1 MATQAARRGLIGRHY
16 TGFRSRGPG
25 SWLLFAAPA
34 GGIDNSGVLAHRA
47 LSKIWGK
54 MRVNDSLL
62 YVIAAVIVLGIAAQW
77 LSWRLKLPSILALLV
92 IGIVAGPMTDLLRPD
107 EMFGDILFPMVSLGV
122 ALVLFEGGLT
132 LRLGDLRGHGAA
144 VSNMVSWGALLNWG
158 LIAAGT
164 WAVTGFSVEMAL
176 LFAALVVVTGPTVI
190 NPLLR
195 TMRATPKVSQ
205 LLRWEGILIDPVGAL
220 LAVLVF
226 QFIVAGTESYLLF
239 AQSIAVGAVAGAVSA
254 LVLGFLIRRQWI
266 PEYLLNVVALAWV
279 VMTFAGSNYLAH
291 ESGLLAVTIMGVWL
305 GNTRGIDMTEVL
317 SFKESL
323 SILIISMLFIVLGA
337 RVDPA
342 DIIATGWSGLGVLL
356 VVLLAR
362 PVVVWASTFRGD
374 YSWRERAL
382 VAWVAPRGIVAAAVS
397 SLFALRLQDAG
408 YAEAVLLVAYTFLV
422 IIVTVV
428 MQSFTARPAARLL
441 GLVEEEPRGI
451 LIVGANQVART
462 IGKALLQQGFRVKL
476 TDTTWSE
483 IQAARM
489 DGLDTYYGDPVS
501 AHADRQLELEG
512 IGRLFAMSRR
522 PALNTLATVKYRRE
536 FGRNRVFTLRNAQEK
551 DASEKRRVA
560 ENFRAPRLF
569 GEGITQQKLASL
581 IAQGAEV
588 KATLLTD
595 TFDMAAYEKA
605 RGKSHIPL
613 FALDKN
619 FNLRAFTDVYRPEL
633 KPGWTLLSLVSPAP
647 LEVAAPDDKG
657 KDKDEDTQHAP

>member
-1 MATQAARRGLIGRHY
+1 M
-16 TGFRSRGPG
+16 
-25 SWLLFAAPA
+25 
-34 GGIDNSGVLAHRA
+34 
-47 LSKIWGK
+47 
-54 MRVNDSLL
+54 NDALL
-62 YVIAAVIVLGIAAQW
+62 YVIAAVIVLGVAAQW
-77 LSWRLKLPSILALLV
+77 LSWRLRLPSILALLA
-92 IGIVAGPMTDLLRPD
+92 IGIVAGPATGLLQPD
-107 EMFGDILFPMVSLGV
+107 AMFGDMLFPLVSLGV

-132 LRLGDLRGHGAA
+132 LRFSDLRGHGAA
-144 VSNMVSWGALLNWG
+144 VSNLVSWGALLNWC
-158 LIAAGT
+158 LIAAGC
-164 WAVTGFSVEMAL
+164 WWLADFSVTMAL

-195 TMRATPKVSQ
+195 TMRATPEVSQ

-226 QFIVAGTESYLLF
+226 QFIVAGTDSYLILL
-239 AQSIAVGAVAGAVSA
+239 QSIGVGLVAGAVGA
-254 LVLGFLIRRQWI
+254 LALGHLIKKYWV

-291 ESGLLAVTIMGVWL
+291 ESGLLAVTVMGIWL
-305 GNTRGIDMTEVL
+305 GNMAGIDMTEVL

-323 SILIISMLFIVLGA
+323 SILIISVLFIVLGA
-337 RVDPA
+337 RLEPGA
-342 DIIATGWSGLGVLL
+342 ILATGWSGLGVLL

-362 PVVVWASTFRGD
+362 PVVVWACTVGGK
-374 YSWRERAL
+374 YSWREKAL

-397 SLFALRLQDAG
+397 SLFALRLQEVG
-408 YAEAVLLVAYTFLV
+408 YPQAQDLVSYTFLV

-428 MQSFTARPAARLL
+428 VQSFSARPLARLL

-451 LIVGANQVART
+451 LIVGANPVARAV
-462 IGKALLQQGFRVKL
+462 GKALLQQGFRVKL

-522 PALNTLATVKYRRE
+522 PALNTLATIKFRGE
-536 FGRNRVFTLRNAQEK
+536 FGRNRVFTLRNSQEK
-551 DASEKRRVA
+551 DSSEKRRVA
-560 ENFRAPRLF
+560 ESFRAPRLF
-569 GEGITQQKLASL
+569 GEGVTLQKLASL

-588 KATLLTD
+588 KATLLSEA
-595 TFDMAAYEKA
+595 FDLTAYEKA
-605 RGKSHIPL
+605 RGKSHVPL
-613 FALDKN
+613 FALDPDGH
-619 FNLRAFTDVYRPEL
+619 LRAFTDDFQPEV

-647 LEVAAPDDKG
+647 AAEPAGADG
-657 KDKDEDTQHAP
+657 AQ

>member
-1 MATQAARRGLIGRHY
+1 M
-16 TGFRSRGPG
+16 
-25 SWLLFAAPA
+25 
-34 GGIDNSGVLAHRA
+34 
-47 LSKIWGK
+47 
-54 MRVNDSLL
+54 NDSLL

-92 IGIVAGPMTDLLRPD
+92 IGIVAGPVTDLLRPD

-132 LRLGDLRGHGAA
+132 LRFSDLRGHGAA
-144 VSNMVSWGALLNWG
+144 VSNLVSWGALLNWG
-158 LIAAGT
+158 LIAAGS
-164 WAVTGFSVEMAL
+164 WLVVGFSVEMAL

-195 TMRATPKVSQ
+195 TMRATPEVSQ
-205 LLRWEGILIDPVGAL
+205 VLRWEGILIDPVGAL

-239 AQSIAVGAVAGAVSA
+239 LQSIGVGALAGVVAAVT
-254 LVLGFLIRRQWI
+254 LGYLIRRHWI

-279 VMTFAGSNYLAH
+279 VLTFAGSNYLAH
-291 ESGLLAVTIMGVWL
+291 ESGLLAVTVMGIWL
-305 GNTRGIDMTEVL
+305 GNIRGLDMSEVL

-337 RVDPA
+337 RIDPA
-342 DIIATGWSGLGVLL
+342 DIIATGWSGVGVLL

-362 PVVVWASTFRGD
+362 PIVVWACTLGGS

-382 VAWVAPRGIVAAAVS
+382 VSWVAPRGIVAAAVS

-408 YAEAVLLVAYTFLV
+408 YAEAPLLVSYTFLI

-428 MQSFTARPAARLL
+428 LQSFTARPLARLL
-441 GLVEEEPRGI
+441 GLVEAEPRGI
-451 LIVGANQVART
+451 LIVGANPVARM

-483 IQAARM
+483 TQAARM

-522 PALNTLATVKYRRE
+522 PELNTLAAVKFRRE

-551 DASEKRRVA
+551 DDSEKRRVA

-569 GEGITQQKLASL
+569 GEGVTLQKLSSL
-581 IAQGAEV
+581 IAQGSEV
-588 KATLLTD
+588 KATLLSE
-595 TFDMAAYEKA
+595 TFDMSAYEEA
-605 RGKSHIPL
+605 SGKSHIPL

-619 FNLRAFTDVYRPEL
+619 NHLRAFTDDFQPEV
-633 KPGWTLLSLVSPAP
+633 KPGWTLLSLVMPAEP
-647 LEVAAPDDKG
+647 TAKQTGSERKESDAGEG
-657 KDKDEDTQHAP
+657 KQARGAV

>member
-1 MATQAARRGLIGRHY
+1 M
-16 TGFRSRGPG
+16 
-25 SWLLFAAPA
+25 
-34 GGIDNSGVLAHRA
+34 
-47 LSKIWGK
+47 
-54 MRVNDSLL
+54 NDALL

-77 LSWRLKLPSILALLV
+77 LSWRLRLPAILALLV
-92 IGIVAGPMTDLLRPD
+92 IGVVAGPVTGLLRPD

-132 LRLGDLRGHGAA
+132 LRLSDLRGHGAA
-144 VSNMVSWGALLNWG
+144 VSNMVSWGALLNWL
-158 LIAAGT
+158 LIAAGS
-164 WAVTGFSVEMAL
+164 WLVVGFSLEMSL

-195 TMRATPKVSQ
+195 TMRATPEVSQ

-226 QFIVAGTESYLLF
+226 QFIVAGTESYMLF
-239 AQSIAVGAVAGAVSA
+239 LQSIGVGVLAGCVAA
-254 LVLGFLIRRQWI
+254 LTLGYLIRRHWI

-279 VMTFAGSNYLAH
+279 VLTFAGSNYLAH

-305 GNTRGIDMTEVL
+305 GNTRGVDMTEVL
-317 SFKESL
+317 NFKESL

-337 RVDPA
+337 RIYPA

-356 VVLLAR
+356 VVLAAR
-362 PVVVWASTFRGD
+362 PVVVWACTLGGG
-374 YSWRERAL
+374 YSWQERAL

-397 SLFALRLQDAG
+397 SLFALRLQEAG
-408 YAEAVLLVAYTFLV
+408 YAEAQPLVSYTFLV
-422 IIVTVV
+422 IIFTVV
-428 MQSFTARPAARLL
+428 LQSFTARPVARLL
-441 GLVEEEPRGI
+441 GLVEAEPKGI
-451 LIVGANQVART
+451 LIVGANQVARV
-462 IGKALLQQGFRVKL
+462 IGKALMQQGFRVKL

-522 PALNTLATVKYRRE
+522 PALNTLAAFKFRRE
-536 FGRNRVFTLRNAQEK
+536 FGRNRVFTLRNSQEK

-560 ENFRAPRLF
+560 ESFRAPRLF
-569 GEGITQQKLASL
+569 GEGVTLQKLSSL
-581 IAQGAEV
+581 IAQGAEI
-588 KATLLTD
+588 KATLLSE
-595 TFDMAAYEKA
+595 TFDLAAYEKA

-613 FALDKN
+613 FALDKDY
-619 FNLRAFTDVYRPEL
+619 NLRAFTDDYQPDV
-633 KPGWTLLSLVSPAP
+633 KPGWTLLSLVSPSTPEA
-647 LEVAAPDDKG
+647 EEAQSG
-657 KDKDEDTQHAP
+657 KSVEKAR

>member
-1 MATQAARRGLIGRHY
+1 M
-16 TGFRSRGPG
+16 
-25 SWLLFAAPA
+25 
-34 GGIDNSGVLAHRA
+34 
-47 LSKIWGK
+47 
-54 MRVNDSLL
+54 NDSLL

-92 IGIVAGPMTDLLRPD
+92 IGIVAGPVTGLLRPD

-122 ALVLFEGGLT
+122 ALVLFEGGLS
-132 LRLGDLRGHGAA
+132 LRFSDLRGHGAA
-144 VSNMVSWGALLNWG
+144 VSNLVSWGALLNWV
-158 LIAAGT
+158 LIAAGS
-164 WAVTGFSVEMAL
+164 WLVVGFSVEMAL

-195 TMRATPKVSQ
+195 TMRATPEVSQ
-205 LLRWEGILIDPVGAL
+205 VLRWEGILIDPVGAL

-239 AQSIAVGAVAGAVSA
+239 LQSIGVGALAGVVAAVT
-254 LVLGFLIRRQWI
+254 LGYLIRRHWI

-279 VMTFAGSNYLAH
+279 VLTFAGSNYLAH
-291 ESGLLAVTIMGVWL
+291 ESGLLAVTVMGIWL
-305 GNTRGIDMTEVL
+305 GNIRGLDMSEVL

-337 RVDPA
+337 RIDLA
-342 DIIATGWSGLGVLL
+342 DIIATGWSGVGVLL

-362 PVVVWASTFRGD
+362 PVVVWACTLGGS

-382 VAWVAPRGIVAAAVS
+382 IAWVAPRGIVAAAVS

-408 YAEAVLLVAYTFLV
+408 YVEAPLLVSYTFLI

-428 MQSFTARPAARLL
+428 VQSFTARPLARLL
-441 GLVEEEPRGI
+441 GLVEAEPRGI
-451 LIVGANQVART
+451 LIVGANPVARM

-483 IQAARM
+483 TQAARM

-522 PALNTLATVKYRRE
+522 PALNTLAAVKFRRE

-551 DASEKRRVA
+551 DDSEKRRVV
-560 ENFRAPRLF
+560 ENLRAPRLF
-569 GEGITQQKLASL
+569 GEGVTLQKLSSL
-581 IAQGAEV
+581 IAQGSEV
-588 KATLLTD
+588 KATLLSE
-595 TFDMAAYEKA
+595 TFDMSAYEEAK
-605 RGKSHIPL
+605 GKSHIPL

-619 FNLRAFTDVYRPEL
+619 NHLRAYTDEFQPEV
-633 KPGWTLLSLVSPAP
+633 KPGWTLLSLVTPAEP
-647 LEVAAPDDKG
+647 TAQQDDSEVKESDARDAKEARDRKVEETRD
-657 KDKDEDTQHAP
+657 

>member
-1 MATQAARRGLIGRHY
+1 MHDT
-16 TGFRSRGPG
+16 
-25 SWLLFAAPA
+25 
-34 GGIDNSGVLAHRA
+34 
-47 LSKIWGK
+47 
-54 MRVNDSLL
+54 LL
-62 YVIAAVIVLGIAAQW
+62 YVISAVIVLGVFAQW

-92 IGIVAGPMTDLLRPD
+92 IGIVAGPVTGLLRPD

-132 LRLGDLRGHGAA
+132 LRFSDLRGHGAA
-144 VSNMVSWGALLNWG
+144 VSNLVSWGALLNWG
-158 LIAAGT
+158 LIAGGCWLLA
-164 WAVTGFSVEMAL
+164 GFSVEMAL
-176 LFAALVVVTGPTVI
+176 LFAALVIVTGPTVI

-195 TMRATPKVSQ
+195 TMRAKPEVSQ

-226 QFIVAGTESYLLF
+226 QFIVAGTESYFLF
-239 AQSIAVGAVAGAVSA
+239 LESIAVGIVAGAVAA
-254 LVLGFLIRRQWI
+254 LTLAFLIRRHWI

-279 VMTFAGSNYLAH
+279 VLAFTASNALAH

-305 GNTRGIDMTEVL
+305 ANTRGVDMSEVL

-337 RVDPA
+337 RINLS
-342 DIIATGWSGLGVLL
+342 DILATGWAGVGVLV

-362 PVVVWASTFRGD
+362 PVVVWACTVGGN

-382 VAWVAPRGIVAAAVS
+382 VSWVAPRGIVAAAVS
-397 SLFALRLQDAG
+397 SLFALRLQEFG
-408 YAEAVLLVAYTFLV
+408 YPEADLLVSYTFLI

-428 MQSFTARPAARLL
+428 VQSFTARGVARIL

-451 LIVGANQVART
+451 LIVGANPVART

-483 IQAARM
+483 LQTARM

-501 AHADRQLELEG
+501 AHADRHLELEG

-522 PALNTLATVKYRRE
+522 PALNTLSTIKFKRE
-536 FGRNRVFTLRNAQEK
+536 FGRNRVFTLRTSQEK

-560 ENFRAPRLF
+560 ESYRAPRLF
-569 GEGITQQKLASL
+569 GEGVTQQKLASL
-581 IAQGAEV
+581 IAQGAEI
-588 KATLLTD
+588 KATLLTENFALAD
-595 TFDMAAYEKA
+595 YQKA
-605 RGKSHIPL
+605 RGSSHIPL

-619 FNLRAFTDVYRPEL
+619 GHLRAFTDEHQPEV
-633 KPGWTLLSLVSPAP
+633 KPGWTLLSLVSPDQ
-647 LEVAAPDDKG
+647 LEAEKVESEASERTAAAKP
-657 KDKDEDTQHAP
+657 A

>member
-1 MATQAARRGLIGRHY
+1 MHDT
-16 TGFRSRGPG
+16 
-25 SWLLFAAPA
+25 
-34 GGIDNSGVLAHRA
+34 
-47 LSKIWGK
+47 
-54 MRVNDSLL
+54 LL
-62 YVIAAVIVLGIAAQW
+62 YVISAVIVLGVLAQW
-77 LSWRLKLPSILALLV
+77 LSWRMKLPSILALLV
-92 IGIVAGPMTDLLRPD
+92 IGIVAGPVTGLLRPD

-132 LRLGDLRGHGAA
+132 LKLSDLRGHGAA
-144 VSNMVSWGALLNWG
+144 VSNLVSWGAVLNWV
-158 LIAAGT
+158 LIAGGC
-164 WAVTGFSVEMAL
+164 WLLVDFSVEMAL
-176 LFAALVVVTGPTVI
+176 LFAALVIVTGPTVI

-195 TMRATPKVSQ
+195 TMRATPEVSQ

-239 AQSIAVGAVAGAVSA
+239 LESIAVGVVAGAVAA
-254 LVLGFLIRRQWI
+254 LTLGFAIRRHWI

-279 VMTFAGSNYLAH
+279 VLAFTGSNYLAH

-305 GNTRGIDMTEVL
+305 ANTRGVDMSEVL

-337 RVDPA
+337 RINPA
-342 DIIATGWSGLGVLL
+342 DILATGLGGVAVLL

-362 PVVVWASTFRGD
+362 PLVVWACTFGGS
-374 YSWRERAL
+374 YNWRERAL
-382 VAWVAPRGIVAAAVS
+382 VSWVAPRGIVAAAVS
-397 SLFALRLQDAG
+397 SLFALRLQEVG
-408 YAEAVLLVAYTFLV
+408 YPEADLLVSYTFLI

-428 MQSFTARPAARLL
+428 MQSITARFVARAL
-441 GLVEEEPRGI
+441 GLVEAEPKGI

-489 DGLDTYYGDPVS
+489 DGLATYYGEPVS

-522 PALNTLATVKYRRE
+522 PALNTLSAIKFRRE
-536 FGRNRVFTLRNAQEK
+536 FGRNRVFTLRTSQEK
-551 DASEKRRVA
+551 DASEKHRVA
-560 ENFRAPRLF
+560 ENYRAPRLF

-581 IAQGAEV
+581 IAQGAEI
-588 KATLLTD
+588 KATLLTEN
-595 TFDMAAYEKA
+595 FDMAAYQQA
-605 RGKSHIPL
+605 RGNSHIPL

-619 FNLRAFTDVYRPEL
+619 KNLRAFTDDYQPDV
-633 KPGWTLLSLVSPAP
+633 KPGWTLLSLVLPEQ
-647 LEVAAPDDKG
+647 LEAEKVEAEESAKTDS
-657 KDKDEDTQHAP
+657 AS

>member
-1 MATQAARRGLIGRHY
+1 M
-16 TGFRSRGPG
+16 
-25 SWLLFAAPA
+25 
-34 GGIDNSGVLAHRA
+34 
-47 LSKIWGK
+47 
-54 MRVNDSLL
+54 NDTLL

-77 LSWRLKLPSILALLV
+77 LSWRLKVPSILALLV
-92 IGIVAGPMTDLLRPD
+92 IGIVAGPVTGLLRPD
-107 EMFGDILFPMVSLGV
+107 EMFGDMLFPMVSLGV

-144 VSNMVSWGALLNWG
+144 VSNLVSWGALLNWG

-164 WAVTGFSVEMAL
+164 WLVTDFSVAMAL

-195 TMRATPKVSQ
+195 TMRATPEVSQ
-205 LLRWEGILIDPVGAL
+205 ILRWEGILIDPVGAL

-226 QFIVAGTESYLLF
+226 QFIVAGAESYLMFL
-239 AQSIAVGAVAGAVSA
+239 QSIGVGALAGALAAVT
-254 LVLGFLIRRQWI
+254 LGQVIKRHWI
-266 PEYLLNVVALAWV
+266 PEYLHNVVALAWV

-291 ESGLLAVTIMGVWL
+291 ESGLLAVTVMGIWL

-337 RVDPA
+337 RIAPG
-342 DIIATGWSGLGVLL
+342 DIIATGWSGLAVLL

-362 PVVVWASTFRGD
+362 PIVVWASTLGGG
-374 YSWRERAL
+374 YSWQERAL
-382 VAWVAPRGIVAAAVS
+382 VSWVAPRGIVAAAVS
-397 SLFALRLQDAG
+397 SLFALRLQEAG
-408 YAEAVLLVAYTFLV
+408 YLEAPLLVSYTFLI

-428 MQSFTARPAARLL
+428 VQSFTARPVARLL
-441 GLVEEEPRGI
+441 GLMEEEPRGI
-451 LIVGANQVART
+451 LIVGANPVARM

-483 IQAARM
+483 TQAARM

-522 PALNTLATVKYRRE
+522 PELNTLSVVKFRRE
-536 FGRNRVFTLRNAQEK
+536 FGRNRVFTLRNSQEK
-551 DASEKRRVA
+551 DASDKRRVA
-560 ENFRAPRLF
+560 ETFRAPRLF
-569 GEGITQQKLASL
+569 GEGVTLQKLSSL

-588 KATLLTD
+588 KATLLSE
-595 TFDMAAYEKA
+595 TFDLAAYEKA
-605 RGKSHIPL
+605 KGKSHIPL

-619 FNLRAFTDVYRPEL
+619 HHLRAFTDNYQPEV
-633 KPGWTLLSLVSPAP
+633 KPGWTLLSLVSPAAPATEASAESADLAAAQTSGPQLAEP
-647 LEVAAPDDKG
+647 L
-657 KDKDEDTQHAP
+657 

>member
-1 MATQAARRGLIGRHY
+1 
-16 TGFRSRGPG
+16 
-25 SWLLFAAPA
+25 
-34 GGIDNSGVLAHRA
+34 
-47 LSKIWGK
+47 
-54 MRVNDSLL
+54 
-62 YVIAAVIVLGIAAQW
+62 
-77 LSWRLKLPSILALLV
+77 
-92 IGIVAGPMTDLLRPD
+92 
-107 EMFGDILFPMVSLGV
+107 
-122 ALVLFEGGLT
+122 
-132 LRLGDLRGHGAA
+132 
-144 VSNMVSWGALLNWG
+144 
-158 LIAAGT
+158 
-164 WAVTGFSVEMAL
+164 
-176 LFAALVVVTGPTVI
+176 
-190 NPLLR
+190 
-195 TMRATPKVSQ
+195 
-205 LLRWEGILIDPVGAL
+205 VGAL

-239 AQSIAVGAVAGAVSA
+239 LQSIGVGALAGVLAA
-254 LVLGFLIRRQWI
+254 LTLGQLIKRHWI

-279 VMTFAGSNYLAH
+279 VMAFAGSNYLAH

-337 RVDPA
+337 RIAPG
-342 DIIATGWSGLGVLL
+342 DILATGWSGFAVLL

-362 PVVVWASTFRGD
+362 PIVVWACTMGGG

-397 SLFALRLQDAG
+397 SLFALRLQEAG
-408 YAEAVLLVAYTFLV
+408 YPEAPLLVSYTFLI

-428 MQSFTARPAARLL
+428 LQSFTARPVARLL

-451 LIVGANQVART
+451 LIVGANPVARM

-522 PALNTLATVKYRRE
+522 PALNTLSVVKFRRE
-536 FGRNRVFTLRNAQEK
+536 FGRNRVFTLRNSQEK

-560 ENFRAPRLF
+560 ESFRAPRLF
-569 GEGITQQKLASL
+569 GEGATLQKLSSL

-588 KATLLTD
+588 KATLLSE
-595 TFDMAAYEKA
+595 TFDLAAYVKA
-605 RGKSHIPL
+605 KGKSHIPL

-619 FNLRAFTDVYRPEL
+619 HNLRAFTDTYQPEV
-633 KPGWTLLSLVSPAP
+633 KPGWTLLSLVSPAAP
-647 LEVAAPDDKG
+647 AAAATTGSEQLTAAEASGAAGPQVA
-657 KDKDEDTQHAP
+657 

>member
-1 MATQAARRGLIGRHY
+1 M
-16 TGFRSRGPG
+16 
-25 SWLLFAAPA
+25 
-34 GGIDNSGVLAHRA
+34 
-47 LSKIWGK
+47 
-54 MRVNDSLL
+54 NDSLL

-92 IGIVAGPMTDLLRPD
+92 IGIVAGPVTDLLRPD

-132 LRLGDLRGHGAA
+132 LRFSDLRGHGAA
-144 VSNMVSWGALLNWG
+144 VSNLVSWGALLNWV
-158 LIAAGT
+158 LIAAGS
-164 WAVTGFSVEMAL
+164 WLVVGFSVEMAL

-195 TMRATPKVSQ
+195 TMRATPEVSQ
-205 LLRWEGILIDPVGAL
+205 VLRWEGILIDPVGAL

-239 AQSIAVGAVAGAVSA
+239 LQSIGVGALAGVVAAVT
-254 LVLGFLIRRQWI
+254 LGYLIRRHWI

-279 VMTFAGSNYLAH
+279 VLTFAGSNYLAH
-291 ESGLLAVTIMGVWL
+291 ESGLLAVTVMGIWL
-305 GNTRGIDMTEVL
+305 GNIRGLDMSEVL

-337 RVDPA
+337 RIDPA
-342 DIIATGWSGLGVLL
+342 DIIATGWSGVGVLL

-362 PVVVWASTFRGD
+362 PIVVWACTLGGS

-382 VAWVAPRGIVAAAVS
+382 VSWVAPRGIVAAAVS

-408 YAEAVLLVAYTFLV
+408 YVEAPLLVSYTFLI

-428 MQSFTARPAARLL
+428 LQSFTARPLARLL
-441 GLVEEEPRGI
+441 GLVEAEPRGI
-451 LIVGANQVART
+451 LIVGANPVARM

-483 IQAARM
+483 TQAARM

-522 PALNTLATVKYRRE
+522 PALNTLAAVKFRRE

-551 DASEKRRVA
+551 DDSEKRRVA

-569 GEGITQQKLASL
+569 GEGVTLQKLSSL
-581 IAQGAEV
+581 IAQGSEV
-588 KATLLTD
+588 KATLLSE
-595 TFDMAAYEKA
+595 TFDMSAYEEA
-605 RGKSHIPL
+605 SGKSHIPL

-619 FNLRAFTDVYRPEL
+619 NHLRAFTDDFQPEV
-633 KPGWTLLSLVSPAP
+633 KPGWTLLSLVMPAEP
-647 LEVAAPDDKG
+647 AAEQTGSGGKESDAGEGREAKG
-657 KDKDEDTQHAP
+657 RKVEKTRD

>member
-1 MATQAARRGLIGRHY
+1 MHDT
-16 TGFRSRGPG
+16 
-25 SWLLFAAPA
+25 
-34 GGIDNSGVLAHRA
+34 
-47 LSKIWGK
+47 
-54 MRVNDSLL
+54 LL
-62 YVIAAVIVLGIAAQW
+62 YVIAAVIVLGISAQW

-92 IGIVAGPMTDLLRPD
+92 IGIVVGPVTGLLQPD
-107 EMFGDILFPMVSLGV
+107 AMFGDMLFPLVSLGV

-132 LRLGDLRGHGAA
+132 LSLSDLRGHGAA
-144 VSNMVSWGALLNWG
+144 VSNLVSWGALLNWG
-158 LIAAGT
+158 LIAGGT
-164 WAVTGFSVEMAL
+164 WLLVDFSGEMAL

-195 TMRATPKVSQ
+195 TMRATPEVSQ

-226 QFIVAGTESYLLF
+226 QFIVAGTKSYLLF
-239 AQSIAVGAVAGAVSA
+239 LQSIAVGVLAGVVAAVM
-254 LVLGFLIRRQWI
+254 LGFMIKRHWI

-279 VMTFAGSNYLAH
+279 VMSFAGSNYLAH

-305 GNTRGIDMTEVL
+305 ANTRGVDMTEVL

-337 RVDPA
+337 RINPA
-342 DIIATGWSGLGVLL
+342 DIIATGWSGAGVLL

-362 PVVVWASTFRGD
+362 PIVVWACTIGGS

-382 VAWVAPRGIVAAAVS
+382 VSWVAPRGIVAAAVS
-397 SLFALRLQDAG
+397 SLFALRLQEAG
-408 YAEAVLLVAYTFLV
+408 YAEAGLLVSYTFLI

-428 MQSFTARPAARLL
+428 VQSFTAGFVARLL
-441 GLVEEEPRGI
+441 GLVEAEPRGI
-451 LIVGANQVART
+451 LIVGANPVART
-462 IGKALLQQGFRVKL
+462 IGKALQQQGFRVKL

-483 IQAARM
+483 IQSARM

-522 PALNTLATVKYRRE
+522 PALNTLAAIKYRRE
-536 FGRNRVFTLRNAQEK
+536 FGRNRVFTLRMSKEK
-551 DASEKRRVA
+551 DDSEKHRVA

-569 GEGITQQKLASL
+569 GEDVTQQKLASL

-588 KATLLTD
+588 KATLLTESFNLED
-595 TFDMAAYEKA
+595 YEKA
-605 RGKSHIPL
+605 RGNSHIPL
-613 FALDKN
+613 FALDKEN
-619 FNLRAFTDVYRPEL
+619 HLRAFTDEFQPEV
-633 KPGWTLLSLVSPAP
+633 KPGWTLLSLVSPEQPA
-647 LEVAAPDDKG
+647 EKDSAADAEPAQTAAVSASAD
-657 KDKDEDTQHAP
+657 

>member
-1 MATQAARRGLIGRHY
+1 M
-16 TGFRSRGPG
+16 
-25 SWLLFAAPA
+25 
-34 GGIDNSGVLAHRA
+34 
-47 LSKIWGK
+47 
-54 MRVNDSLL
+54 NDSLL

-92 IGIVAGPMTDLLRPD
+92 IGIVAGPVTDLLRPD

-132 LRLGDLRGHGAA
+132 LRFSDLRGHGAA
-144 VSNMVSWGALLNWG
+144 VSNLVSWGALLNWV
-158 LIAAGT
+158 LIAAGS
-164 WAVTGFSVEMAL
+164 WLVVGFSVEMAL

-195 TMRATPKVSQ
+195 TMRATPEVSQ
-205 LLRWEGILIDPVGAL
+205 VLRWEGILIDPVGAL

-239 AQSIAVGAVAGAVSA
+239 LQSIGVGALAGVVAAVT
-254 LVLGFLIRRQWI
+254 LGYLIRRHWI

-279 VMTFAGSNYLAH
+279 VLTFAGSNYLAH
-291 ESGLLAVTIMGVWL
+291 ESGLLAVTVMGIWL
-305 GNTRGIDMTEVL
+305 GNIRGLDMSEVL

-337 RVDPA
+337 RIDPA
-342 DIIATGWSGLGVLL
+342 DIIATGWSGVGVLL

-362 PVVVWASTFRGD
+362 PIVVWACTLGGS

-382 VAWVAPRGIVAAAVS
+382 VSWVAPRGIVAAAVS

-408 YAEAVLLVAYTFLV
+408 YAEAPLLVSYTFLI

-428 MQSFTARPAARLL
+428 LQSFTARPLARLL
-441 GLVEEEPRGI
+441 GLVEAEPRGI
-451 LIVGANQVART
+451 LIVGANPVARM

-483 IQAARM
+483 TQAARM

-522 PALNTLATVKYRRE
+522 PALNTLAAVKFRRE

-551 DASEKRRVA
+551 DDSEKRRVA
-560 ENFRAPRLF
+560 ENLRAPRLF
-569 GEGITQQKLASL
+569 GEGVTLQKLSSL
-581 IAQGAEV
+581 IAQGSEV
-588 KATLLTD
+588 KATLLSE
-595 TFDMAAYEKA
+595 TFDMSAYEEA
-605 RGKSHIPL
+605 SGKSHIPL

-619 FNLRAFTDVYRPEL
+619 NHLRAFTDDFQPEV
-633 KPGWTLLSLVSPAP
+633 KPGWTVLSLVTPAEP
-647 LEVAAPDDKG
+647 AAEQDRLRG
-657 KDKDEDTQHAP
+657 KAK

>member
-1 MATQAARRGLIGRHY
+1 M
-16 TGFRSRGPG
+16 
-25 SWLLFAAPA
+25 
-34 GGIDNSGVLAHRA
+34 
-47 LSKIWGK
+47 
-54 MRVNDSLL
+54 NDTLL

-92 IGIVAGPMTDLLRPD
+92 IGIVAGPVTDILRPD
-107 EMFGDILFPMVSLGV
+107 EMFGEILFPMVSLGV

-132 LRLGDLRGHGAA
+132 LRLSDLRGHGAA
-144 VSNMVSWGALLNWG
+144 VSNLVSWGALLNWV
-158 LIAAGT
+158 LIAAGS
-164 WAVTGFSVEMAL
+164 WWVVGFSVEMAL

-195 TMRATPKVSQ
+195 TMRATPEVSQ
-205 LLRWEGILIDPVGAL
+205 VLRWEGILIDPVGAL
-220 LAVLVF
+220 LAVLVY

-239 AQSIAVGAVAGAVSA
+239 LQSIGVGVLAGVVAAFT
-254 LVLGFLIRRQWI
+254 LGYLIRRHWI

-279 VMTFAGSNYLAH
+279 VLAFAGSNFLAH
-291 ESGLLAVTIMGVWL
+291 ESGLLAVTVMGVWL
-305 GNTRGIDMTEVL
+305 GNIRGIDMSEVL

-337 RVDPA
+337 RIDPA
-342 DIIATGWSGLGVLL
+342 DIMATGWSGLGVLL

-362 PVVVWASTFRGD
+362 PVVVWACTMGGA

-397 SLFALRLQDAG
+397 SLFALRLQEAG
-408 YAEAVLLVAYTFLV
+408 YIEAQLLVSYTFLV

-428 MQSFTARPAARLL
+428 VQSFTARPLARVL
-441 GLVEEEPRGI
+441 GLVEAEPRGI
-451 LIVGANQVART
+451 LIVGANPVARS

-483 IQAARM
+483 TQAARM

-522 PALNTLATVKYRRE
+522 PALNTLAVVKFRRE
-536 FGRNRVFTLRNAQEK
+536 FGRNRVFTLRNTQEK
-551 DASEKRRVA
+551 DASEKSRVA

-569 GEGITQQKLASL
+569 GEGVTLQKLSSL

-588 KATLLTD
+588 KATLLSETY
-595 TFDMAAYEKA
+595 DMAAYEKA
-605 RGKSHIPL
+605 NGKSHIPL
-613 FALDKN
+613 FALDKSN
-619 FNLRAFTDVYRPEL
+619 HLRAYTNDYQPEV

-647 LEVAAPDDKG
+647 VATGEDAADLG
-657 KDKDEDTQHAP
+657 KVEKSEKSEKSGG

>member
-1 MATQAARRGLIGRHY
+1 M
-16 TGFRSRGPG
+16 
-25 SWLLFAAPA
+25 
-34 GGIDNSGVLAHRA
+34 
-47 LSKIWGK
+47 
-54 MRVNDSLL
+54 NDTLL
-62 YVIAAVIVLGIAAQW
+62 YVIAAVIVLGVAAQW

-92 IGIVAGPMTDLLRPD
+92 IGIMVGPVTDVLRPD

-132 LRLGDLRGHGAA
+132 LRFSDLRGHGAA
-144 VSNMVSWGALLNWG
+144 VSNMVSWGALLNWL
-158 LIAAGT
+158 LIAGGT
-164 WAVTGFSVEMAL
+164 WVVADFSVEMAL

-195 TMRATPKVSQ
+195 TMRATPEVSQ

-239 AQSIAVGAVAGAVSA
+239 AQSIGVGALAGSVAAVT
-254 LVLGFLIRRQWI
+254 LGFLIKRQWI

-305 GNTRGIDMTEVL
+305 GNTREIDMTEVL

-337 RVDPA
+337 RIDPA
-342 DIIATGWSGLGVLL
+342 DIIATGWSGVGVLL

-362 PVVVWASTFRGD
+362 PVVVWAATWRGK
-374 YSWRERAL
+374 YNWRERAL
-382 VAWVAPRGIVAAAVS
+382 VSWVAPRGIVAAAVS
-397 SLFALRLQDAG
+397 SLFALRLQEAG
-408 YAEAVLLVAYTFLV
+408 YAEAGMLVSYTFLI

-428 MQSFTARPAARLL
+428 VQSFTARPVARLL
-441 GLVEEEPRGI
+441 GLMEEEPRGI
-451 LIVGANQVART
+451 LIVGANPVARV
-462 IGKALLQQGFRVKL
+462 IGKALLKQGFRVKL

-522 PALNTLATVKYRRE
+522 PALNTLATIKFRRE
-536 FGRNRVFTLRNAQEK
+536 FGRNRVFTLRTSQER
-551 DASEKRRVA
+551 DESEKTRIA
-560 ENFRAPRLF
+560 DNLRAPRLF
-569 GEGITQQKLASL
+569 GEDVTQQKLASL

-588 KATLLTD
+588 KATLLTE
-595 TFDMAAYEKA
+595 TFDMAAYEKV
-605 RGKSHIPL
+605 RGNSHIPL
-613 FALDKN
+613 FALDQN
-619 FNLRAFTDVYRPEL
+619 FGLRAFTDEFTPEL
-633 KPGWTLLSLVSPAP
+633 KPGWTVLSLVPP
-647 LEVAAPDDKG
+647 AAPMA
-657 KDKDEDTQHAP
+657 EE